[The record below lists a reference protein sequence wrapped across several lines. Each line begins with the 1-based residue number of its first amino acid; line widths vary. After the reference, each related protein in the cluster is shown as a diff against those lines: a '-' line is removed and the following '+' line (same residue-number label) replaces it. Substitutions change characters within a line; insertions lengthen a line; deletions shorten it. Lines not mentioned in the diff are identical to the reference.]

1 MDIVRNILIQKFA
14 LDITNIIIDELSVN
28 IWKNR
33 FNNVIHYIDH
43 TMIYLTSK
51 SSYRSEKTIEFKR
64 NNRLI
69 TLKYSYLMQR
79 DQQDKIIYNC
89 IQSSSLKFTSNL
101 TRLEFSECI
110 WRI

>member
-1 MDIVRNILIQKFA
+1 MDIVRNILIQNFA

-79 DQQDKIIYNC
+79 DQQDKIIYKC
-89 IQSSSLKFTSNL
+89 IQSFSLKITPKSK
-101 TRLEFSECI
+101 RIDISEGI
-110 WRI
+110 WRT